1 MVDAKAVNFQI
12 SPVALKHLGT
22 LIPTSGPTHQTNFG
36 PSHHDEGT
44 KTEEMDKEMSVLSTL
59 WSFGDCADNAQNV
72 NTILS
77 PRPSLRPP

>member
-44 KTEEMDKEMSVLSTL
+44 KTEEMD
-59 WSFGDCADNAQNV
+59 Q
-72 NTILS
+72 
-77 PRPSLRPP
+77 